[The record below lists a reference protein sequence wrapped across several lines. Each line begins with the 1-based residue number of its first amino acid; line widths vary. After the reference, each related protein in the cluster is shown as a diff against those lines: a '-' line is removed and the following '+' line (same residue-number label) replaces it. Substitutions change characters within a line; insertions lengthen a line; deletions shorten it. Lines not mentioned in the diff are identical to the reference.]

1 MKNKK
6 VIIFVSMLAIIA
18 IIVFFFVKNNYK
30 KINIGN
36 NITNKSIEQIEEYIL
51 NISSYKARIEVE
63 VISNKNENK
72 YILMQKYVSPNISR
86 QEVIEPSNIKGIETI
101 YNGTSLTINNSGLG
115 LSSIYE
121 NYQYMV
127 DNCLWIRKLYTR
139 L

>member
-6 VIIFVSMLAIIA
+6 VIIFVIVLAIIA

>member
-6 VIIFVSMLAIIA
+6 IIIFISLMIIA

-36 NITNKSIEQIEEYIL
+36 NITSKSIEQVEDYIL
-51 NISSYKARIEVE
+51 NISSYKAKIEVE
-63 VISNKNENK
+63 VVSNKNENK
-72 YILMQKYVSPNISR
+72 YVLMQKYTSPNISK
-86 QEVIEPSNIKGIETI
+86 QEVMEPENIKGLETM
-101 YNGTSLTINNSGLG
+101 YDGANLTINNSGLG

>member
-6 VIIFVSMLAIIA
+6 VIIFISLTIIA

-36 NITNKSIEQIEEYIL
+36 NITSKSTEQVEEYIL
-51 NISSYKARIEVE
+51 NISSYKAKIELE
-63 VISNKNENK
+63 VRSNKNENK
-72 YILMQKYVSPNISR
+72 YVLMQKYTSPNISK
-86 QEVIEPSNIKGIETI
+86 QEVIEPENIKGLETI
-101 YNGTSLTINNSGLG
+101 YDGASLTINNSNLG

-127 DNCLWIRKLYTR
+127 DNCLWIRKFHTR

>member
-6 VIIFVSMLAIIA
+6 VIIFVSVLTIIA

>member
-6 VIIFVSMLAIIA
+6 VIIFVIVLAIIA
-18 IIVFFFVKNNYK
+18 IIVFFFIKKNYK

-72 YILMQKYVSPNISR
+72 YILMQKYVSPNISK
-86 QEVIEPSNIKGIETI
+86 QEVLEPSNIKGIETI
-101 YNGTSLTINNSGLG
+101 YNGTNLTINNSSLG

>member
-1 MKNKK
+1 MKSKK
-6 VIIFVSMLAIIA
+6 VIIFIIVLAIIA
-18 IIVFFFVKNNYK
+18 FIVFFFVKNNYK

-63 VISNKNENK
+63 VISNKNESK
-72 YILMQKYVSPNISR
+72 YVLMQKYVSPNISK

-101 YNGTSLTINNSGLG
+101 YDGTSLTINNSSLG

-121 NYQYMV
+121 NYQYMTH
-127 DNCLWIRKLYTR
+127 NCLWIRKLYTR

>member
-6 VIIFVSMLAIIA
+6 VIIFISLTIIA

-36 NITNKSIEQIEEYIL
+36 NITSKSTEQVEEYIL
-51 NISSYKARIEVE
+51 NISSYKAKIELE
-63 VISNKNENK
+63 VTSNKNENK
-72 YILMQKYVSPNISR
+72 YVLMQKYTSPNISK
-86 QEVIEPSNIKGIETI
+86 QEVIEPENIKGLETI
-101 YNGTSLTINNSGLG
+101 YDGASLTINNSNLG

-127 DNCLWIRKLYTR
+127 DNCLWIRKFHTR

>member
-6 VIIFVSMLAIIA
+6 VIIFVIVLVIIA

-86 QEVIEPSNIKGIETI
+86 QEVVEPSNIKGIETI
-101 YNGTSLTINNSGLG
+101 YDGTNLTINNSGLG